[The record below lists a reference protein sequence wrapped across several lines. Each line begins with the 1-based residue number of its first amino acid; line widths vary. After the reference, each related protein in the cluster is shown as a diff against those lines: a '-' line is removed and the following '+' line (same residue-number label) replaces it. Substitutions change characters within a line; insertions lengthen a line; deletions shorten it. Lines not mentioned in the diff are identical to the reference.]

1 MRFGKAQDADAP
13 VAALALVYVAI
24 DTMAFLACPLGQDQQ
39 TRADFI
45 GWVDQ
50 YLKAEAGSEYQYEG
64 IDVYAARCAAL
75 HSYGSVAAVH
85 SSAHPPRKFGYA
97 DHGPHRTDEAER
109 FFLVSIAVLTR
120 DLGRAMEAFM
130 SAARSDPELKRR
142 IDSRVT
148 SLFFTKLIQH

>member
-1 MRFGKAQDADAP
+1 MP
-13 VAALALVYVAI
+13 
-24 DTMAFLACPLGQDQQ
+24 T
-39 TRADFI
+39 
-45 GWVDQ
+45 
-50 YLKAEAGSEYQYEG
+50 EG
-64 IDVYAARCAAL
+64 IDVYAARCAVL

-97 DHGPHRTDEAER
+97 DNGPHRTDEAER
-109 FFLVSIAVLTR
+109 FVLVSIAVLTR

-130 SAARSDPELKRR
+130 STARSDPELKRR